1 MKQILSTILFCLI
14 GTFTNLSA
22 QQQRLLDNG
31 WQFQRLETAAPTGEI
46 RNQGSDWASQFNVE
60 HVQSTPQQELAV
72 PADTLRR
79 EFALLERGTWETVSL
94 PHTPFV
100 EPLVVLHQWQG
111 ICYYRRR
118 FSLQPEEAGKRLWLD
133 FEGAM
138 HLADV
143 WVNGQHLAQHSGGY
157 TPFAVDVTDVVRTD
171 RPNEVL
177 VRLDNRN
184 NPLSSRRASRWR
196 RLTSATTAAST
207 ETCASWPNPPYTSP
221 TPSWPVVRPEE
232 ASS

>member
-1 MKQILSTILFCLI
+1 MKQILPIALLCLV
-14 GTFTNLSA
+14 GAFTSLSA
-22 QQQRLLDNG
+22 QQQRLLDDG

-100 EPLVVLHQWQG
+100 EPLVVHDQWQG

-157 TPFAVDVTDVVRTD
+157 TPFSVDVTDVVRTD

-207 ETCASWPNPPYTSP
+207 ATCASWPSPPCTSP
-221 TPSWPVVRPEE
+221 TPSWPAIR
-232 ASS
+232 